1 MLNQAE
7 AVPGER
13 VFHRN
18 PLRSAVGAVVLSAV
32 LSAATLFLLPRFLPG
47 TMKISTRG
55 VVVLV
60 VAIALTVA
68 VFAGFFWFR
77 NIRIVVR
84 PHEVEIGKPG
94 SRETFARATTAFR
107 SKITE
112 HRTNGLPSGTTR
124 ALVVHTGDRE
134 ITIELPGYTRP
145 LFNELMATLNPI
157 AQPVFDD
164 PLAAARAGAQLPTQ
178 FTVDATG
185 ERRLAS
191 RITIAAVVFLVIAVG
206 VGWLVLVPGFVEG
219 ELSALILLAPFAA
232 VAAIGFG
239 FGAVQ
244 RRRLVRSI
252 PALVSIDTHGI
263 RIDGVDNPYTQLSRI
278 WLTPPA
284 YPVKRLRL
292 ARAGGKTTTHLLAS
306 SRVGITPDYGDLL
319 LAVRARTAHL
329 PGLLSL
335 DLE

>member
-7 AVPGER
+7 AVPRER
-13 VFHRN
+13 TFRRHPV
-18 PLRSAVGAVVLSAV
+18 RSTVGAIVLSAV
-32 LSAATLFLLPRFLPG
+32 LSVATLFLLPTFLPRG
-47 TMKISTRG
+47 MNIATRG
-55 VVVLV
+55 LVVLI

-84 PHEVEIGKPG
+84 PDEVEIGKAG
-94 SRETFARATTAFR
+94 ARETFSRGTTVFR

-124 ALVVHTGDRE
+124 ALIVHSGGRE
-134 ITIELPGYTRP
+134 ITFELPGYTRS

-157 AQPVFDD
+157 AQPQFVD
-164 PLAAARAGAQLPTQ
+164 PVEAARAAAHLPTQ
-178 FTVDATG
+178 FTIDAAG
-185 ERRLAS
+185 ERRVAA
-191 RITIAAVVFLVIAVG
+191 RITIAAVVFLVIAVA
-206 VGWLVLVPGFVEG
+206 VGLLALIPGFLEG

-232 VAAIGFG
+232 LAAIGFG
-239 FGAVQ
+239 IAALQ

-252 PALVSIDTHGI
+252 PAQLSVDSQGI
-263 RIDGVDNPYTQLSRI
+263 RVDGVDIPYAQVDRL

-284 YPVKRLRL
+284 YPVKRIRFE
-292 ARAGGKTTTHLLAS
+292 RAAGRATTYLVS
-306 SRVGITPDYGDLL
+306 SPRVEITPGHDDLL
-319 LAVRARTAHL
+319 GAVRARTAHR
-329 PGLLSL
+329 PGLVSL

>member
-7 AVPGER
+7 AVSGER
-13 VFHRN
+13 IFRRN
-18 PLRSAVGAVVLSAV
+18 PVRSAVGAIVLSAV
-32 LSAATLFLLPRFLPG
+32 LSAATLFLLPKFLPG

-55 VVVLV
+55 VLVLV
-60 VAIALTVA
+60 VVIALTIA

-84 PHEVEIGKPG
+84 PDAVEIGKAG
-94 SRETFARATTAFR
+94 SRETFSRATTAFR

-124 ALVVHTGDRE
+124 ALVVHSGDRE
-134 ITIELPGYTRP
+134 ITIELPGYTRS

-164 PLAAARAGAQLPTQ
+164 PVAAARAAAQLPTQ
-178 FTVDATG
+178 FTIDATG

-191 RITIAAVVFLVIAVG
+191 RITIAAVVFLVIAIG
-206 VGWLVLVPGFVEG
+206 VGLLVIVPGFVES

-232 VAAIGFG
+232 FAAIGFG
-239 FGAVQ
+239 IGAVQ
-244 RRRLVRSI
+244 RRRVVRSI
-252 PALVSIDTHGI
+252 PAQVSIDTHGI

-306 SRVGITPDYGDLL
+306 SRVGITPDYDELL

>member
-7 AVPGER
+7 AVSGER
-13 VFHRN
+13 VFRRN
-18 PLRSAVGAVVLSAV
+18 PLRSAVGAIVLSAV
-32 LSAATLFLLPRFLPG
+32 LSAVTLFVLPKFLPR
-47 TMKISTRG
+47 TMNISTRG
-55 VVVLV
+55 VLVLV
-60 VAIALTVA
+60 LASALTVA

-77 NIRIVVR
+77 NIRIVIR
-84 PHEVEIGKPG
+84 PDAVEIGKAG
-94 SRETFARATTAFR
+94 NRETFLRATTAFR

-124 ALVVHTGDRE
+124 ALIVHTGDRE
-134 ITIELPGYTRP
+134 ITIELPGYSRP

-157 AQPVFDD
+157 ALPVFDD
-164 PLAAARAGAQLPTQ
+164 PVAAARAGAQLPTQ
-178 FTVDATG
+178 FTIDATG
-185 ERRLAS
+185 ERRLAT
-191 RITIAAVVFLVIAVG
+191 RITVAAVVFLVIAIG
-206 VGWLVLVPGFVEG
+206 VGLLVAVPGFVDS

-239 FGAVQ
+239 IGAVQ

-252 PALVSIDTHGI
+252 PAQVSVDSQGI
-263 RIDGVDNPYTQLSRI
+263 RIDGVDTPYAQLARI

-284 YPVKRLRL
+284 YPVKRLRFD
-292 ARAGGKTTTHLLAS
+292 RAAGKTTTHLLAS
-306 SRVGITPDYGDLL
+306 SRVGIAPDYGDLL

>member
-7 AVPGER
+7 AVSGER
-13 VFHRN
+13 VFRRH
-18 PLRSAVGAVVLSAV
+18 PLRSAVGAIMLSVV
-32 LSAATLFLLPRFLPG
+32 LSAATLFLLPRFLPA

-60 VAIALTVA
+60 VAIALTIA

-84 PHEVEIGKPG
+84 PQEVEIGKAG

-107 SKITE
+107 AKITE

-124 ALVVHTGDRE
+124 ALIVHSGDRE
-134 ITIELPGYTRP
+134 ITIELPGYSRP
-145 LFNELMATLNPI
+145 MFNELMATLNPI

-164 PLAAARAGAQLPTQ
+164 PVAAARAGAQLPTQ
-178 FTVDATG
+178 FAIDGGG
-185 ERRLAS
+185 ERRLAT
-191 RITIAAVVFLVIAVG
+191 RITIAAVGLLVIAIAVG
-206 VGWLVLVPGFVEG
+206 LLVAVPGFVES

-232 VAAIGFG
+232 LAAIGFG
-239 FGAVQ
+239 IGAVQ

-252 PALVSIDTHGI
+252 PAHVSVDGQGI
-263 RIDGVDNPYTQLSRI
+263 RIDGVDTPYSQLTRI

-292 ARAGGKTTTHLLAS
+292 ERAGGKATTHLLAS
-306 SRVGITPDYGDLL
+306 SLVGITPDYGDLL

>member
-164 PLAAARAGAQLPTQ
+164 PVAAARAERSCRRSSRSTPRGSGAWL
-178 FTVDATG
+178 
-185 ERRLAS
+185 RAS
-191 RITIAAVVFLVIAVG
+191 RS
-206 VGWLVLVPGFVEG
+206 PRSCSSSSP
-219 ELSALILLAPFAA
+219 SASDCSCWC
-232 VAAIGFG
+232 
-239 FGAVQ
+239 
-244 RRRLVRSI
+244 R
-252 PALVSIDTHGI
+252 
-263 RIDGVDNPYTQLSRI
+263 
-278 WLTPPA
+278 
-284 YPVKRLRL
+284 
-292 ARAGGKTTTHLLAS
+292 AS
-306 SRVGITPDYGDLL
+306 SR
-319 LAVRARTAHL
+319 ASSRR
-329 PGLLSL
+329 
-335 DLE
+335 

>member
-1 MLNQAE
+1 MLDQAE
-7 AVPGER
+7 AMSGER
-13 VFHRN
+13 VFRRN
-18 PLRSAVGAVVLSAV
+18 PLRSAVGAILLSAA
-32 LSAATLFLLPRFLPG
+32 LSAATLFVLPKFLPG
-47 TMKISTRG
+47 TMNISTRG

-84 PHEVEIGKPG
+84 PDAVEIGKAG
-94 SRETFARATTAFR
+94 NRETVARASTQFR

-124 ALVVHTGDRE
+124 ALIVQTGGRE
-134 ITIELPGYTRP
+134 ITIELPGYSRTM
-145 LFNELMATLNPI
+145 FNELMATLNPI
-157 AQPVFDD
+157 ALPVFDD
-164 PLAAARAGAQLPTQ
+164 PVAAARAVSQLPTQ
-178 FTVDATG
+178 FTVDGTG
-185 ERRLAS
+185 ERRLAT

-206 VGWLVLVPGFVEG
+206 VGLLAAVPGFLEG

-232 VAAIGFG
+232 LAAVGFG
-239 FGAVQ
+239 IGALQ
-244 RRRLVRSI
+244 RRRVVRSI
-252 PALVSIDTHGI
+252 PTQVSVGVQGI
-263 RIDGVDNPYTQLSRI
+263 RIDDVDTPYAHLDRI

-284 YPVKRLRL
+284 YPVRRLRL
-292 ARAGGKTTTHLLAS
+292 QRAGGGTTTHLLAS
-306 SRVGITPDYGDLL
+306 SRVEIVPEYDDLL
-319 LAVRARTAHL
+319 FVVRARTAQV